1 MSAPHTPSDE
11 QAADRGLDT
20 LTDAFDLVI
29 RSLGERGYD
38 VEGDENFHGT
48 PGRAARGF
56 AQLVMDA
63 DEINASVEAMLART
77 FPSSYDH
84 MILSKHN
91 LTFGLCPHHLLPV
104 IYRISLAYIPSDR
117 VIGISKLSRVARL
130 YSRRPV
136 LQEQLTEDLAAF
148 LHERMSSV
156 GSGVYLEGLHL
167 CMAARGVEVHEAR
180 LVTSS
185 MRGAFRDNAATR
197 QEFLDLVRTSHPGL
211 L

>member
-1 MSAPHTPSDE
+1 MSAPPCPT
-11 QAADRGLDT
+11 AAERGRESLGEAYA
-20 LTDAFDLVI
+20 LI
-29 RSLGERGYD
+29 IQSLGERGYD
-38 VEGDENFHGT
+38 VAGDENFHET

-56 AQLVMDA
+56 AQLVLDA
-63 DEINASVEAMLART
+63 DDIEAQVSAMLERT

-130 YSRRPV
+130 YSRRP
-136 LQEQLTEDLAAF
+136 LMQEQLTEDLAAF
-148 LHERMSSV
+148 LHERMGSV
-156 GSGVYLEGLHL
+156 GSGVYIEGLHL

-185 MRGAFRDNAATR
+185 MRGVYRENPSTR
-197 QEFLDLVRTSHPGL
+197 HEFLDMVRTLHPGL

>member
-1 MSAPHTPSDE
+1 MDSLG
-11 QAADRGLDT
+11 QAYALI
-20 LTDAFDLVI
+20 VQ
-29 RSLGERGYD
+29 SLGERGYD
-38 VEGDENFHGT
+38 VEGDENFHAT

-56 AQLVMDA
+56 AQLVLDA
-63 DEINASVEAMLART
+63 DEIEAQVAAMLERT

-136 LQEQLTEDLAAF
+136 IQEQLTEDLAGF
-148 LHERMSSV
+148 LHERMGSV
-156 GSGVYLEGLHL
+156 GSGVYIEGLHL

-185 MRGAFRDNAATR
+185 MRGVFRDNPATR
-197 QEFLDLVRTSHPGL
+197 HEFLDLVRTLHPGL

>member
-1 MSAPHTPSDE
+1 MSSPPTTRDTSDVPRG
-11 QAADRGLDT
+11 QAT
-20 LTDAFDLVI
+20 LTEAFGLVI
-29 RSLGERGYD
+29 KALGERGYD
-38 VEGDENFHGT
+38 VDNDENFRET

-56 AQLVMDA
+56 TQMVMDA
-63 DEINASVEAMLART
+63 DEIESQVAGMLDRT

-104 IYRISLAYIPSDR
+104 IYRISLAYIPADR

-136 LQEQLTEDLAAF
+136 LQEQLTEDLATF
-148 LHERMSSV
+148 LHERM
-156 GSGVYLEGLHL
+156 GSTGAGVYLEGLHL

-180 LVTSS
+180 VVTSS
-185 MRGAFRDNAATR
+185 MRGVFRDNPSTR